1 MKREGKK
8 REIGF
13 NKGYVFFFFFFFISF
28 ISDTLVGVTP
38 WSQHVGCS
46 IQYLFRAWYIY
57 YIDSSSEEHIEYD
70 FRIEYYTLVVRERE
84 RKRVRFLSSANIS
97 IHGRNEQLYKS
108 NVFFSSYRLR
118 INVYNNEFICACFVV
133 DSIFLNLLRDQNEN
147 DSQKTFILYLL
158 SRNWKSK

>member
-13 NKGYVFFFFFFFISF
+13 NKGYVFFFFFFFYIFYLWYTRGCNALVVACRLFHSVSF
-28 ISDTLVGVTP
+28 SGV
-38 WSQHVGCS
+38 V
-46 IQYLFRAWYIY
+46 YILY
-57 YIDSSSEEHIEYD
+57 RFLERGTRRIRVEYD

-133 DSIFLNLLRDQNEN
+133 DSIFLNLLRD
-147 DSQKTFILYLL
+147 
-158 SRNWKSK
+158 